1 MQKNSES
8 NKQVKLYHL
17 VAAALLTAVSV
28 AMAPLNIYI
37 PLFGVSSLRFSVTD
51 IPIFICG
58 ILFGPILGAISGFI
72 GDIVGF
78 VVAPGGPYFPGFTVN
93 KILVGFIPGMLFY
106 LQQRGKNLEQGMI
119 KKINGGLAIFALVGA
134 AFYINVAAIEEVK
147 AVGTVFHMPLNVVLT
162 IGMILSVIILALI
175 VKRISNIFEKKEGI
189 YNLQMIIMAVSLN
202 YIVVNLCL
210 TPIWLYKLY
219 NVPVFASVITRMFKS
234 MIDVPLQ
241 VAICYTVLQAIPVKV
256 RQKIVC

>member
-1 MQKNSES
+1 MQKINES
-8 NKQVKLYHL
+8 SKKIKLYHL
-17 VAAALLTAVSV
+17 VAAALLTAISV

-58 ILFGPILGAISGFI
+58 VLFGPILGAISGFI
-72 GDIVGF
+72 GDIAGF
-78 VVAPGGPYFPGFTVN
+78 VVAPAGAYFPGFTVN
-93 KILVGFIPGMLFY
+93 KVLVGLIPGMLFY
-106 LQQRGKNLEQGMI
+106 FQQRGKSLEQGII

-134 AFYINVAAIEEVK
+134 VFYINVIAIEEVK
-147 AVGTVFHMPLNVVLT
+147 AVGTVFGMPVNVVLT

-175 VKRISNIFEKKEGI
+175 VRKMSGILEKKEGI
-189 YNLQMIIMAVSLN
+189 YNLQMIIMAISLN

-210 TPIWLYKLY
+210 TPIWVYCLYH
-219 NVPVFASVITRMFKS
+219 VPVFASVITRMFKS

-241 VAICYTVLQAIPVKV
+241 VTICYTVLQSIPVKV
-256 RQKIVC
+256 RQKIAC

>member
-8 NKQVKLYHL
+8 NKRIKLYHL

-58 ILFGPILGAISGFI
+58 VLFGPILGAISGFI

-93 KILVGFIPGMLFY
+93 KILVGLIPGMLFY
-106 LQQRGKNLEQGMI
+106 LQHRGKNLEQGMI

-134 AFYINVAAIEEVK
+134 AFYINVIAIEEVK
-147 AVGTVFHMPLNVVLT
+147 AVGTVFSMPLNVVLT
-162 IGMILSVIILALI
+162 IGMILSVIILAMI
-175 VKRISNIFEKKEGI
+175 VKKISGVFEKKEGI
-189 YNLQMIIMAVSLN
+189 YNLQVIIMAVSLN

-210 TPIWLYKLY
+210 TPIWMYCLY
-219 NVPVFASVITRMFKS
+219 NMPVFVSVTARMFKS

-241 VAICYTVLQAIPVKV
+241 VTICYMVLQAIPVKV
-256 RQKIVC
+256 RQKITC